1 MNKYRLLPSNLTL
14 FTNYFEILIPKVNNL
29 SFVNIDSYAKV
40 SPKEERKNS
49 RDGPVNHP

>member
-1 MNKYRLLPSNLTL
+1 MNKYRLLSSNLTF
-14 FTNYFEILIPKVNNL
+14 FTKYFEILIPKVNNL

-40 SPKEERKNS
+40 PKEVRKNS

>member
-1 MNKYRLLPSNLTL
+1 MNKYRLLSSNLTF

-40 SPKEERKNS
+40 SPRRSGKIHGTAR
-49 RDGPVNHP
+49 

>member
-1 MNKYRLLPSNLTL
+1 MNKYRFLSSNLTL

-40 SPKEERKNS
+40 SPR
-49 RDGPVNHP
+49 RCGRIHGTAR